1 MCRLYQLFVK
11 AVPVVGLPFGKSLAL
26 NFHTIA
32 LFLPHAQN
40 INIKCWCWCFL
51 IDWHLNCDEFAH
63 HKIPPYHNV
72 RHFCHNGRQFL
83 GRNTFYPP
91 TIFHQEKLSTK
102 EILALCRN
110 RIADPTH
117 LMGFRLQ
124 NENIG
129 RKNWCFHERTKIT
142 PRMAKCAILT

>member
-26 NFHTIA
+26 NFHIIA

-83 GRNTFYPP
+83 GRNTFYPQ

-102 EILALCRN
+102 KFWHFVGTEQQTPPTLCRVSDSKMK
-110 RIADPTH
+110 ISGGDIDVFMKEQKLH
-117 LMGFRLQ
+117 LEWL
-124 NENIG
+124 NV
-129 RKNWCFHERTKIT
+129 
-142 PRMAKCAILT
+142 PY